1 MASRYWTSRIAY
13 WMMVSFAP
21 VLQLSKSAQSF
32 SQSLSAIHTPI
43 AANRER
49 YLAALLRS
57 IVPPRERAQSLTTGQ
72 TAGCPPTE
80 GSSLETAPRLQNNT
94 APASDRAV
102 AYSKAYF
109 SALSGAKDFGWW
121 KQKSVDSKHLSPL
134 RQHQER
140 NFNLTSTSPALH
152 FGCKKLFPSA
162 WRLSHFSAV
171 IGSLT
176 WKATNT
182 ACKRPSYLCI
192 HLNLNGSCP
201 WSKTHALNKKFKC
214 KFKHL

>member
-1 MASRYWTSRIAY
+1 MASRYRTSRIAY

-21 VLQLSKSAQSF
+21 ALQLSKSAQSF

-57 IVPPRERAQSLTTGQ
+57 IVPPRERAQSLTTVQ

-94 APASDRAV
+94 APASDRAG

-121 KQKSVDSKHLSPL
+121 KQKVCRQQASVTF
-134 RQHQER
+134 E
-140 NFNLTSTSPALH
+140 PAS
-152 FGCKKLFPSA
+152 GKKLQLNINISCLTFWLQEAFSLRLKAFP
-162 WRLSHFSAV
+162 F
-171 IGSLT
+171 
-176 WKATNT
+176 
-182 ACKRPSYLCI
+182 LC
-192 HLNLNGSCP
+192 CYR
-201 WSKTHALNKKFKC
+201 KFGMKGYEHC
-214 KFKHL
+214 L